1 MLYKFNILSVRAEPK
16 ARGQWCS
23 GPEFE
28 PLLNDITGNHPRA
41 LREPSPAQR
50 RGKMLLYRFVL
61 SNGGVPGLESR
72 RVGGG
77 SDARFN

>member
-1 MLYKFNILSVRAEPK
+1 MLYKFNILRESRAQSSWPVVF
-16 ARGQWCS
+16 

-28 PLLNDITGNHPRA
+28 PLLNDINGNHPRA
-41 LREPSPAQR
+41 LPRAVPAQR

-77 SDARFN
+77 SDAGCN